1 MIQKIAFYL
10 LILFHLLLFSC
21 KTVSVGSEKGV
32 SKEVTSNNTDNS
44 DVFLNAHKELILGN
58 IQQAQQLFEKSLEI
72 NPKDAASMFELARI
86 YISRR
91 EFDAALGYLEKAKT
105 IEPQN
110 VYYLSLYASLLQLQD
125 KHMQAAKVYEE
136 IIRLKPNSPEN
147 YDNLA
152 YSYLSAGKPAEAI
165 RIYEEL
171 EDRLGVSEEYSMK
184 KQTIYLQ
191 ENKIDEA
198 VAEIEK
204 LIEIFPREIKYY
216 AILAEMYLANGMN
229 DKALEAYDKVRQID
243 PDDPYIH
250 ISLADYY
257 KKTGEEEKAFES
269 LIKGFENPK
278 LEIDFK
284 ISVLL
289 RYYSI
294 NEIYS
299 DLKEEA
305 FTLAK
310 AMIKAHPN
318 DPKAYSMYGDFMFQD
333 KQYELARDAFYKV
346 ISLDNSKYIVWEQ
359 LLFTESELN
368 EADSLLKTS
377 LQAIEL
383 FPEQPIPY
391 LFAGSAHYIKK
402 NWAEC
407 VSVLEDGLFYVV
419 GNNLLLE
426 QIYAYLGDAYNQLAN
441 HQKSDE
447 AYEKVLT
454 LNPNNDYVL
463 NNYAYY
469 LSLRNE
475 NLEKAAGMAKLSVD
489 LKPGSANLDT
499 YGWVLYKLGDYEE
512 AGKWIVK
519 AMEAGGNEN
528 PVILEHYGDVLWYLD
543 RKQEAIQ
550 WWKKALDAGKGSDF
564 LEKKVEDQMMHE

>member
-1 MIQKIAFYL
+1 MIRKSYIFF
-10 LILFHLLLFSC
+10 LILLPIFLVSC
-21 KTVSVGSEKGV
+21 KTAPKGQDSQMIRKETVSVSD
-32 SKEVTSNNTDNS
+32 NTELFID
-44 DVFLNAHKELILGN
+44 AHKELILGN
-58 IQQAQQLFEKSLEI
+58 ITQAQRLFEKCLEI
-72 NPKDAASMFELARI
+72 NPADAASMFELAKI
-86 YISRR
+86 YIGRR
-91 EFDAALGYLEKAKT
+91 EFVSALGYLEQAKA

-110 VYYLSLYASLLQLQD
+110 VYYLSLYGNLLQIQD
-125 KHMQAAKVYEE
+125 RHLEAARVYEE
-136 IIRLKPNSPEN
+136 MIKLKPNTPEY

-152 YSYLSAGKPAEAI
+152 YSYLYAGKPSEAI
-165 RIYEEL
+165 RVYDGLEE
-171 EDRLGVSEEYSMK
+171 RLGVSEEYSMK

-191 ENKIDEA
+191 EDKIEEA
-198 VAEIEK
+198 AAEIEK
-204 LIEIFPREIKYY
+204 LIDLFPQETKYY
-216 AILAEMYLANGMN
+216 AILAEMYMAYNMA
-229 DKALEAYDKVRQID
+229 DKALEAYNKVKLID

-250 ISLADYY
+250 ISLADFY
-257 KKTGEEEKAFES
+257 KKTGEDDKAFES

-289 RYYSI
+289 RYYTI

-305 FTLAK
+305 FTLAE
-310 AMIKAHPN
+310 AMIRAHPG

-333 KQYELARDAFYKV
+333 KQYEKARDAFYKV

-391 LFAGSAHYIKK
+391 LFAGSAHYLNK
-402 NWAEC
+402 NWAAC
-407 VSVLEDGLFYVV
+407 VAVLEDGLFYVV
-419 GNNLLLE
+419 NNDLLLE
-426 QIYAYLGDAYNQLAN
+426 QMYAYLGDAYNQLQN
-441 HQKSDE
+441 HKKSDE
-447 AYEKVLT
+447 AYEKALAI
-454 LNPNNDYVL
+454 NPRNDYVL

-475 NLEKAAGMAKLSVD
+475 NLEKAAAMAKLSVD

-499 YGWVLYKLGDYEE
+499 YGWVLYKMGNYVE
-512 AGKWIVK
+512 AGQWILK
-519 AMEAGGNEN
+519 AMEAGGEEN
-528 PVILEHYGDVLWYLD
+528 PVILEHYGDVLWHLD
-543 RKQEAIQ
+543 RKQEAVQ
-550 WWKKALDAGKGSDF
+550 WWNRASDAGKGSDF
-564 LEKKVEDQMMHE
+564 LEKKVEDEMMYE

>member
-1 MIQKIAFYL
+1 MIRKIAFYI

-21 KTVSVGSEKGV
+21 KTASVGSEKGV
-32 SKEVTSNNTDNS
+32 SKETATVAPDNS
-44 DVFLNAHKELILGN
+44 DAFINAHKELVLGN

-86 YISRR
+86 HISRR
-91 EFDAALGYLEKAKT
+91 EFDSALDYLEKART
-105 IEPQN
+105 IEPKN

-125 KHMQAAKVYEE
+125 KHMQAAKIYEE
-136 IIRLKPNSPEN
+136 IIKLKPNAPEN

-152 YSYLSAGKPAEAI
+152 YSYLSAGKPADAI
-165 RIYEEL
+165 RIYDEL
-171 EDRLGVSEEYSMK
+171 EDRLGVSEEYSIK

-191 ENKIDEA
+191 ENKFKEA
-198 VAEIEK
+198 EAEIEK
-204 LIEIFPREIKYY
+204 LIEIYPRETKYY
-216 AILAEMYLANGMN
+216 AILAEMYLAYDMN
-229 DKALEAYDKVRQID
+229 DKALEAYNKVREIE

-250 ISLADYY
+250 ISIADYY
-257 KKTGEEEKAFES
+257 KKTGEDEKAFES
-269 LIKGFENPK
+269 LVKGFENPN

-289 RYYSI
+289 RYYSV

-305 FTLAK
+305 FTLSE

-318 DPKAYSMYGDFMFQD
+318 DPKAYSMYGDFMYQD

-359 LLFTESELN
+359 LLFTQSELN
-368 EADSLLKTS
+368 ETDSLLETS
-377 LQAIEL
+377 LQAMEL

-391 LFAGSAHYIKK
+391 LFAGSAHYIHKD
-402 NWAEC
+402 WAEC
-407 VSVLEDGLFYVV
+407 VAVLEDGLFYVV

-426 QIYAYLGDAYNQLAN
+426 QMYAYLGDAYNQLDN

-447 AYEKVLT
+447 AYDKVLT

-475 NLEKAAGMAKLSVD
+475 NLEKAAAMAKLSVD

-499 YGWVLYKLGDYEE
+499 YGWVLYQLGDYEE

-519 AMEAGGNEN
+519 AMDAGGDEN
-528 PVILEHYGDVLWYLD
+528 PVILEHYGDILWRLD
-543 RKQEAIQ
+543 RKQEAIE
-550 WWKKALDAGKGSDF
+550 WWKKALNAGQGSDF
-564 LEKKVEDQMMHE
+564 LEKKVEDQRMHE

>member
-1 MIQKIAFYL
+1 MIRKSYI
-10 LILFHLLLFSC
+10 ILFLLLPVFVISC
-21 KTVSVGSEKGV
+21 KTPPKGQDSRISKKEPVSVS
-32 SKEVTSNNTDNS
+32 DNS
-44 DVFLNAHKELILGN
+44 DLFIDAHKELILGN
-58 IQQAQQLFEKSLEI
+58 IPQAQKLFEKCLEI
-72 NPKDAASMFELARI
+72 NPEDAAAMFELAKI

-91 EFDAALGYLEKAKT
+91 EYDTALEYLEQAKT
-105 IEPQN
+105 IEPKN
-110 VYYLSLYASLLQLQD
+110 VYYMSLYGSLLQVQD
-125 KHMQAAKVYEE
+125 RHNEAAMVYEE
-136 IIRLKPNSPEN
+136 MIRLKPNTPEY

-152 YSYLSAGKPAEAI
+152 YSYLYAGKPDEAI
-165 RIYEEL
+165 RVYEGL
-171 EDRLGVSEEYSMK
+171 EEKLGVSEEYSMK

-198 VAEIEK
+198 AGEIEK
-204 LIEIFPREIKYY
+204 LIDLFPQETKYY
-216 AILAEMYLANGMN
+216 AILAEMYLAYDMT
-229 DKALEAYDKVRQID
+229 DKALEAYNKVKKID

-250 ISLADYY
+250 ISLADFY
-257 KKTGEEEKAFES
+257 KKTGEDDKAFES

-305 FTLAK
+305 FILAE
-310 AMIKAHPN
+310 AMIRAHPG

-333 KQYELARDAFYKV
+333 KQYEKARDAFYKV

-391 LFAGSAHYIKK
+391 LFAGSAHYLNK
-402 NWAEC
+402 NWDAC
-407 VSVLEDGLFYVV
+407 IAVLENGLFYVV
-419 GNNLLLE
+419 NNDLLLE
-426 QIYAYLGDAYNQLAN
+426 QMYAYLGDAYNQLQN

-447 AYEKVLT
+447 AYQRALAI
-454 LNPNNDYVL
+454 NPNNDYVL

-475 NLEKAAGMAKLSVD
+475 NLEEAARMARLSVD

-499 YGWVLYKLGDYEE
+499 YGWVLYKMGNYSE
-512 AGKWIVK
+512 AGQWIFK
-519 AMEAGGNEN
+519 AIEAGGEEN
-528 PVILEHYGDVLWYLD
+528 PVILEHYGDILWHLD
-543 RKQEAIQ
+543 RQQEAIQ
-550 WWKKALDAGKGSDF
+550 WWNKALDAGKGSDL
-564 LEKKVEDQMMHE
+564 LEKKVEDQMMYE